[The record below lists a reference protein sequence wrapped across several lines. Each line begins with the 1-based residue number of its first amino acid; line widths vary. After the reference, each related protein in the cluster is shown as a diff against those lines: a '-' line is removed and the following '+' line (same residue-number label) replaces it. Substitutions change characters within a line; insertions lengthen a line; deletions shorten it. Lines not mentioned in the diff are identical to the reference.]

1 MIKIFI
7 FIIII
12 YNAINQVLKKKNEKK
27 INLEND
33 IEKDYISNMTRIL
46 FKEYNEPCLINLN
59 DKEFEDYNLIFIKK
73 YLNKMNN
80 SNLYDLPKISIIIPV
95 YNGKKFLI
103 RSLLSIYAQ
112 SFKNIEIIYVDDYSK
127 DNSTKLIQSF
137 QKLDKRIKLFIN
149 NENRGTLYTKSF
161 GVTKANG
168 KFVMVMDQDDI
179 YIDKNLFLNLIEIS
193 EKNDLDILQFK
204 YNDYKTKS
212 NIIIYDKIK
221 FSSNYNI
228 IKQPELG
235 DINLYLNESLYKS
248 FFLWD
253 KLIKRKIYLN
263 ALDFLGEKQWGINL
277 VHREDHLMTFAIYKT
292 AKNYMKINKYGY
304 SHIISENQ
312 ESKDYHRIQKGKYVS
327 PIKREKMLLYQFQ
340 FSKFIFEY
348 TKKTEK
354 EKKIAIRELMKTV
367 KNINFVTIVYNE
379 NIKNLVINVSNLY
392 LKCIFLKNREKKILL
407 RFINIFYILNYKI
420 KYKYN
425 YFRIMKFKYNYNF

>member
-1 MIKIFI
+1 MINIFF

-12 YNAINQVLKKKNEKK
+12 YDAITRKLKKKNKK
-27 INLEND
+27 KNFIND
-33 IEKDYISNMTRIL
+33 IEKVYISNMTRTL

-59 DKEFEDYNLIFIKK
+59 DKEFDDYNIIFIKK
-73 YLNKMNN
+73 YLNKIDI
-80 SNLYDLPKISIIIPV
+80 SNINGIPKISIIIPV

-112 SFKNIEIIYVDDYSK
+112 SYRNIEIIYVDDYST

-204 YNDYKTKS
+204 YNDYNPKT
-212 NIIIYDKIK
+212 NNIIYDSIK
-221 FSSNYNI
+221 FSSNYNNI

-235 DINLYLNESLYKS
+235 NINLYLNEALYKS

-253 KLIKRKIYLN
+253 KLIKKKIYLN
-263 ALDFLGEKQWGINL
+263 ALDYLGEKQWGINL
-277 VHREDHLMTFAIYKT
+277 VHREDHLMTFALYKR

-304 SHIISENQ
+304 SHIINENQ
-312 ESKDYHRIQKGKYVS
+312 ESRDYFNIKKGKYVS

-340 FSKFIFEY
+340 FNKFIFEY
-348 TKKTEK
+348 TKKTKK

-367 KNINFVTIVYNE
+367 KNINFVTRVYDE

-392 LKCIFLKNREKKILL
+392 LKCIFLKKREKKFLL
-407 RFINIFYILNYKI
+407 RFINKFYILNYKI
-420 KYKYN
+420 KCKYN
-425 YFRIMKFKYNYNF
+425 LIRIIKFIDYIF

>member
-1 MIKIFI
+1 MINIF
-7 FIIII
+7 FFLIII
-12 YNAINQVLKKKNEKK
+12 YDAITRKIKKKNKK
-27 INLEND
+27 KKFNLENE
-33 IEKDYISNMTRIL
+33 IENKYISNMTRIL
-46 FKEYNEPCLINLN
+46 FKEYNEPCLISLN
-59 DKEFEDYNLIFIKK
+59 DKEFEDYNINFIKK
-73 YLNKMNN
+73 YLNKIDISNN
-80 SNLYDLPKISIIIPV
+80 DIPKISIIIPI

-112 SFKNIEIIYVDDYSK
+112 SFRNIEIIYVDDNST

-204 YNDYKTKS
+204 YNDYNPKKN
-212 NIIIYDKIK
+212 NIKYNSIK

-235 DINLYLNESLYKS
+235 NINLYLNEALYKS

-253 KLIKRKIYLN
+253 KLIKKKIYLN
-263 ALDFLGEKQWGINL
+263 ALDYLGEKQWGINL
-277 VHREDHLMTFAIYKT
+277 VHREDHLMTFALYKK

-312 ESKDYHRIQKGKYVS
+312 ESSDFHNIKKGKYVS

-340 FSKFIFEY
+340 FSKFIFDY
-348 TKKTEK
+348 TKLKK
-354 EKKIAIRELMKTV
+354 NEKKIAIRELMKIV
-367 KNINFVTIVYNE
+367 KNINFVTRVYNE

-392 LKCIFLKNREKKILL
+392 LKCIFLKKREKKILL
-407 RFINIFYILNYKI
+407 RFINKFYILNYKI
-420 KYKYN
+420 KCKYN
-425 YFRIMKFKYNYNF
+425 LFRIIKFKNNYNF

>member
-1 MIKIFI
+1 MINIFF

-12 YNAINQVLKKKNEKK
+12 YDAILKKKEKK
-27 INLEND
+27 NILKND
-33 IEKDYISNMTRIL
+33 IEKDYISNMTRKL
-46 FKEYNEPCLINLN
+46 FKEYNEPFIKSLN
-59 DKEFEDYNLIFIKK
+59 DKEFEDYNIIFIKK
-73 YLNKMNN
+73 YLNKINI
-80 SNLYDLPKISIIIPV
+80 SNINDIPKISIIIPV
-95 YNGKKFLI
+95 YNGKKLLI

-112 SFKNIEIIYVDDYSK
+112 SFKNIEIIYVDDYST
-127 DNSTKLIQSF
+127 DNSTILIQRF

-149 NENRGTLYTKSF
+149 KENRGTLYTKSF

-179 YIDKNLFLNLIEIS
+179 YIDKNLFLNLIKIS

-204 YNDYKTKS
+204 YNDYIPKT
-212 NIIIYDKIK
+212 NTIIYDRIK

-235 DINLYLNESLYKS
+235 DINLYLNEALYKS

-253 KLIKRKIYLN
+253 KLIKKKIYLN
-263 ALDFLGEKQWGINL
+263 ALDYLGEKQWGINL
-277 VHREDHLMTFAIYKT
+277 VHREDHLMTFALYKK

-312 ESKDYHRIQKGKYVS
+312 ESRDYSNIQLGKYVS

-340 FSKFIFEY
+340 FSKFIFDY
-348 TKKTEK
+348 TKKKEK

-392 LKCIFLKNREKKILL
+392 LKCIFLKNREKKFLL
-407 RFINIFYILNYKI
+407 RFINKFYILNYKI

-425 YFRIMKFKYNYNF
+425 LFRFKNYYNF

>member
-1 MIKIFI
+1 MINIFF

-12 YNAINQVLKKKNEKK
+12 YNSIEFFKKYKNKNK
-27 INLEND
+27 IKFVND
-33 IEKDYISNMTRIL
+33 IGKDYISNMTRIL
-46 FKEYNEPCLINLN
+46 FKEYNEPCLLNLD
-59 DKEFEDYNLIFIKK
+59 DKEFEDNNIIFIKK
-73 YLNKMNN
+73 YLNKIDFSKLN
-80 SNLYDLPKISIIIPV
+80 YIPKISIIIPI
-95 YNGKKFLI
+95 YNGKKFII

-112 SFKNIEIIYVDDYSK
+112 SFKNIEIIYVDDYST
-127 DNSTKLIQSF
+127 DNSIKLIKRF

-149 NENRGTLYTKSF
+149 NKNRGTLYTKSF
-161 GVTKANG
+161 GVTKASG

-204 YNDYKTKS
+204 YNDYTPKS
-212 NIIIYDKIK
+212 NTIIYDKIK

-235 DINLYLNESLYKS
+235 DINLYLNEALYKS

-277 VHREDHLMTFAIYKT
+277 VHREDHLMTFALYKI
-292 AKNYMKINKYGY
+292 AKNYMKINIYGY
-304 SHIISENQ
+304 SHIFSENQ
-312 ESKDYHRIQKGKYVS
+312 ESIDYTNIHIGKYVS
-327 PIKREKMLLYQFQ
+327 QIKREKMLLYQFQ
-340 FSKFIFEY
+340 FSKFIFDY
-348 TKKTEK
+348 TEQTEK

-367 KNINFVTIVYNE
+367 KNINFVTIVYKE

-392 LKCIFLKNREKKILL
+392 LKCVFLKKREKKFLL
-407 RFINIFYILNYKI
+407 RFISIFYILNYKI
-420 KYKYN
+420 KYKYII
-425 YFRIMKFKYNYNF
+425 FRFIKK